1 MPQSTVR
8 SPSLCAKPA
17 LEQLYGQFDCT
28 TSAADP
34 VHRVRRYR
42 SRADREVAGFCAA
55 ALAFGRVASILN
67 SVDAVLDAMGESP
80 AAFIRRFE
88 PDRDAVGLKSLAH
101 RWTHGIDLIALA
113 YILRRML
120 EHAGTIEGF
129 FLEGYR
135 TEADDVGEALESF
148 CTRALAFDLG
158 HIYATHERHG
168 VAYFFPRPSGG
179 SACKRLN
186 LFLRWMVRQDHVDLG
201 VWRRV
206 DSSKLIVPLDTHVM
220 RVGQCLGLTRYR
232 SPGWR
237 MAHEITVSLRAFDS
251 KDPVKYDFSL
261 CHLSM
266 QNACGFNRR
275 QRDSKCPLR
284 GWCRPGGRRLQ
295 RSHRPFARR

>member
-1 MPQSTVR
+1 MR

-17 LEQLYGQFDCT
+17 LERLYGQFDCT
-28 TSAADP
+28 TSAVDP

-42 SRADREVAGFCAA
+42 DRADREVAGFCAA
-55 ALAFGRVASILN
+55 ALAFGRVASVLK
-67 SVDAVLDAMGESP
+67 SVDAVLGAMGESP

-88 PDRDAVGLKSLAH
+88 PDRDGAGLESLAH
-101 RWTHGIDLIALA
+101 RWVRGIDLIALV
-113 YILRRML
+113 YILRRVL
-120 EHAGTIEGF
+120 ERAGSIEGF

-135 TEADDVGEALESF
+135 TGADDVGEALESF
-148 CTRALAFDLG
+148 CTRALAFDLD
-158 HIYATHERHG
+158 HIYATHARHG

-186 LFLRWMVRQDHVDLG
+186 LFLRWMVRQDRVDLG

-206 DSSKLIVPLDTHVM
+206 DSSKLIVPLDTHVI

-237 MAHEITVSLRAFDS
+237 MAHEITVSLRAFDR

-266 QNACGFNRR
+266 RNACGFNRR
-275 QRDSKCPLR
+275 QRDSQCPLR

-295 RSHRPFARR
+295 RSHRPFAQR